1 MTTYS
6 IVVHNLKAQKQP
18 FVVHWTQFLLLLLQN
33 KVGRISM
40 KNHRTRRLKIW
51 VNFFESG
58 ALAKQRR
65 LGILPQVR
73 IKRET
78 IIKFTLEL
86 DLDPEMNC
94 LEERRF
100 ALLLLPAF
108 SVSFFTFKRWNL
120 KYCLRYLDSST
131 STSTTTHAFKQKYNE
146 AMLKLFGNRESFNL

>member
-6 IVVHNLKAQKQP
+6 IVVYNLKAQKQP

-65 LGILPQVR
+65 PQMR

-78 IIKFTLEL
+78 IIKFTPEL

-108 SVSFFTFKRWNL
+108 TVPIFTFKRWNL
-120 KYCLRYLDSST
+120 KYCLRYLDFCT